1 MSAPN
6 VAHWILGLNFFHGYY
21 TVFDAGRKRVGF
33 ARSLHSQGGDVSK
46 LLPQEAYFSPRFR
59 KLLRSTKDEIVHISE
74 NAGRNMLIFV
84 PLGLLLGFIITCV
97 TFKYCKRTEVSDI

>member
-33 ARSLHSQGGDVSK
+33 ARSLHSQGAEVGK

-59 KLLRSTKDEIVHISE
+59 KFLTNTKDGIGLSE
-74 NAGRNMLIFV
+74 NTGRNMLIFI

-97 TFKYCKRTEVSDI
+97 MFKYCKRTEVSDI